1 MAPACLWT
9 LTPVFLIPRRHG
21 WSPQV
26 TTRRQDHG
34 LSNRQETLRVR
45 VSPQH
50 NPAPARGVGSAPCW
64 CLVGFA
70 PALAGALALP
80 LSGHRTKPLFTRGPS
95 AAERRSG
102 GLVNPVKKTNSS
114 WAAACRRHGAQRLDS
129 FLGCIGTL
137 G

>member
-70 PALAGALALP
+70 PALAGAIAQSPFSPAGLLQLRGAQEVWLTP
-80 LSGHRTKPLFTRGPS
+80 LRKQTAPGLQPAGATGHRGWILF
-95 AAERRSG
+95 
-102 GLVNPVKKTNSS
+102 
-114 WAAACRRHGAQRLDS
+114 WGA
-129 FLGCIGTL
+129 
-137 G
+137 